1 MELTGR
7 AVLLTGG
14 SRGIGRALA
23 RELADRGAELVLS
36 SRGGDALATAA
47 RETDADAVAADLSR
61 GDEADRL
68 AGRARD
74 LLGRTPDVVVHNAG
88 VFRLAPAHRTPPEV
102 FARHLAVNLEAGFR
116 LVRAFLPGMLERGEG
131 RLVHMGS
138 QAGRQAL
145 PGNAAYSA
153 SKYGLRGLHEVLA
166 VELEGRG
173 VHSLLVEPGP
183 VDTGAWDPLEDRLG
197 DDLPARGQMLRPAEV
212 AVAVADAVEREPP
225 PGVLPLS
232 PSA

>member
-1 MELTGR
+1 MELAGR
-7 AVLLTGG
+7 DVLLTGA

-23 RELADRGAELVLS
+23 RELSERGARLVLS
-36 SRGGDALATAA
+36 SRGGDDLEAAA
-47 RETDADAVAADLSR
+47 RETGGTAVAADLAR
-61 GDEADRL
+61 GEEADRL
-68 AGRARD
+68 AERARD
-74 LLGRTPDVVVHNAG
+74 VLGRAPDAVIHDAG
-88 VFRLAPAHRTPPEV
+88 IFRLAPAHRTPTEL

-116 LVRAFLPGMLERGEG
+116 LVRAFLPDLLRRDEG
-131 RLVHMGS
+131 VLVHMGS
-138 QAGRQAL
+138 QAGRTAL

-197 DDLPARGQMLRPAEV
+197 GDLPSRSEMLRPETV
-212 AVAVADAVEREPP
+212 ATAVADAVERDPP
-225 PGVLPLS
+225 PATLPLE
-232 PSA
+232 AG